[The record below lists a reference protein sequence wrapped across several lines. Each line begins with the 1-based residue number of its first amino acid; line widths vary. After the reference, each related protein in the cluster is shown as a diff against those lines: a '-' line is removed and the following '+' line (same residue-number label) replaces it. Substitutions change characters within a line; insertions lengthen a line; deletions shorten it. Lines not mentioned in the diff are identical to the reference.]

1 MPRRRGTNGTRSG
14 GARRTTS
21 TSGSGTGGDHLDQ
34 LLNQGD
40 NRQDDQDDARD
51 DDQDDLDDGT
61 DDGDDADQADQD
73 DFDDA
78 DDDQD
83 EPPLTRADLEREAQ
97 RIADRTVNAVLREI
111 RGARPRSGDRDG
123 QRGGRGQRRDR
134 DDDNRDMRGGPDPA
148 DVREARLA
156 FREYLG
162 DQYRPTIP
170 TEREIAAE
178 LGGALIR
185 EQLATDA
192 GDPDRA
198 ARTAADTV
206 ATRLRKYRRAIERQ
220 TVAALRKRG
229 ALRDD
234 YGSASQG
241 SGPSAVSLPAGRA
254 PAPAKGGDL
263 RKQAL
268 TLAEEFNAQ
277 NGHQKPAGQ
286 VAG

>member
-1 MPRRRGTNGTRSG
+1 MPRRRGTNGTRNG
-14 GARRTTS
+14 GTRRTR
-21 TSGSGTGGDHLDQ
+21 GGGGGDHLDQ
-34 LLNQGD
+34 LLNDDRGD
-40 NRQDDQDDARD
+40 QDDTRDDDLDDAADDQDTDDDGVDDQDDSD
-51 DDQDDLDDGT
+51 LDDDTDDQDD
-61 DDGDDADQADQD
+61 
-73 DFDDA
+73 
-78 DDDQD
+78 
-83 EPPLTRADLEREAQ
+83 PPLTRADLEREAQ

-111 RGARPRSGDRDG
+111 RGARRQGDRG
-123 QRGGRGQRRDR
+123 NQRGGRDQRRDR
-134 DDDNRDMRGGPDPA
+134 DDDRGAADSGPDPA
-148 DVREARLA
+148 DLREARLA

-162 DQYRPTIP
+162 DQYRPGTP

-185 EQLATDA
+185 EHLVTGG

-206 ATRLRKYRRAIERQ
+206 ANRLRAHRRAIERQ

-234 YGSASQG
+234 YGSGSQNG
-241 SGPSAVSLPAGRA
+241 GAPAVSLPAGRA
-254 PAPAKGGDL
+254 PAPARTADL